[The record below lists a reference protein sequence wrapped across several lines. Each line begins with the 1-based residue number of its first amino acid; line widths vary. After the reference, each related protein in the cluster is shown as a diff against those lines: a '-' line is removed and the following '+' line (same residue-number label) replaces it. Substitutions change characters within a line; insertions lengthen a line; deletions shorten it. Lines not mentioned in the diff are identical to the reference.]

1 MDIVQ
6 VCRSK
11 DMILPCYQLNIDIVC
26 VWVCLCSNVRMNEG
40 KTVTAILDFFNVEEY
55 KIYDLI
61 ETHDTIFKQKMW
73 CKNIFVNVNIVMYA
87 LVMYFIV

>member
-1 MDIVQ
+1 
-6 VCRSK
+6 
-11 DMILPCYQLNIDIVC
+11 MILPCYQLNIDIVC
-26 VWVCLCSNVRMNEG
+26 VWVCLCSNVRMNEE